1 LGGIAQEVGMEYT
14 KKERVTALDVLA
26 DALLLLIYVIPNH
39 IDLDQEFELTSLGRG
54 GDCYDQ
60 WIYGRDY

>member
-26 DALLLLIYVIPNH
+26 DALLLLIYVIP
-39 IDLDQEFELTSLGRG
+39 
-54 GDCYDQ
+54 
-60 WIYGRDY
+60 